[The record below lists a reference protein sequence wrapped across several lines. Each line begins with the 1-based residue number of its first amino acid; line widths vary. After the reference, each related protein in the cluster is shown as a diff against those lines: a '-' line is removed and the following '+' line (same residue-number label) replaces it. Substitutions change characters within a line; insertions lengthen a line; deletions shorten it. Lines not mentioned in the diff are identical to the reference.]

1 MCLSVTLIAIIFEI
15 ILDLEIKTFEFQNI
29 VIHKYHISSIF
40 IGKITY
46 YVDKFQT
53 VDIGITSEIP
63 NFPVHLLKRHAP
75 YVKLKIQFFQGLKVL
90 K

>member
-29 VIHKYHISSIF
+29 VIHKYQISSSIF

-46 YVDKFQT
+46 YVDKFLT
-53 VDIGITSEIP
+53 VDSRY
-63 NFPVHLLKRHAP
+63 NK
-75 YVKLKIQFFQGLKVL
+75 
-90 K
+90 